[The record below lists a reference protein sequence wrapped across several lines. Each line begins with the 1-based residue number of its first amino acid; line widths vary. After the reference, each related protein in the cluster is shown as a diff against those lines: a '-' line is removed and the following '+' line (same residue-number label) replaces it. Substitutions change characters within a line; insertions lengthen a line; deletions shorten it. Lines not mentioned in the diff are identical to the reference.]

1 MKQHHAD
8 SNSSSSSVNLV
19 HWSKYGD
26 KLKSRTLLVEA
37 ADMQCA
43 SPGFNTGLTTEKN
56 KDEERKA
63 CLSPGFAIDNSSV
76 QLDQEEQPI
85 HLPCPVHTI
94 ILDFSMVQFVDLI
107 GSELLRQ
114 VSNLTAHKCET

>member
-1 MKQHHAD
+1 M
-8 SNSSSSSVNLV
+8 
-19 HWSKYGD
+19 
-26 KLKSRTLLVEA
+26 EA

-63 CLSPGFAIDNSSV
+63 CLSPGSAIDNSSV